1 MEGRAPDMARY
12 RNHEGWSVQLRNY
25 QEDVVLKAIQI
36 ALEGRPELAADSAVI
51 NDVAAYALNR
61 LPPRYI
67 VSERGFTRLAAEHF
81 DDESLGSMVGI
92 LMLVN
97 EGISLVERRRP
108 AVGGIAAAKTLS
120 VEEQVMPMHTMPQ
133 VFGKIVSSETGAPV
147 HGAEVLLLVN
157 GARAEEARAGWP
169 NPCTVVPGANGYYS
183 FWPAPVRCAEDTA
196 EFLLEVQVQHPDYR
210 PERATTTIATGCVF
224 TLQDQYQAD
233 TIVNL
238 DPVVLKPRTSR
249 ASTSAD

>member
-1 MEGRAPDMARY
+1 M
-12 RNHEGWSVQLRNY
+12 QLRNY

-36 ALEGRPELAADSAVI
+36 ALEGRPELAADPAVI

-67 VSERGFTRLAAEHF
+67 MSERGFTRLAAEHF

-108 AVGGIAAAKTLS
+108 PAGAVAAPKPLS

-133 VFGKIVSSETGAPV
+133 VFGKVVSRETGAPV

-157 GARAEEARAGWP
+157 GVQAEEARAGWP
-169 NPCTVVPGANGYYS
+169 NPCTVVGGANGYYS
-183 FWPAPVRCAEDTA
+183 FWPAPVRCADDTA
-196 EFLLEVQVQHPDYR
+196 EFLLEVQVTHPDYL
-210 PERATTTIATGCVF
+210 PERAQTTIATGCVF
-224 TLQDQYQAD
+224 TLQDQFQAD
-233 TIVNL
+233 AIVNF
-238 DPVVLKPRTSR
+238 DPVVLTLRTSHVSV
-249 ASTSAD
+249 STN